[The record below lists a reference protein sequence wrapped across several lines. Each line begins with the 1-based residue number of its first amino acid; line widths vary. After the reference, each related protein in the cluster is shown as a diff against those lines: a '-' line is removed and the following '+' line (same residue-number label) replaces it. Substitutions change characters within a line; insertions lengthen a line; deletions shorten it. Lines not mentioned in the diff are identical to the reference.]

1 MMQKVFALRVAT
13 LSEIMKTSSLEFASL
28 YHFQNFLFMNRS
40 LQTLLRPLPRPE
52 KPKQLPRPEKPISQ
66 EDLGLLHR

>member
-13 LSEIMKTSSLEFASL
+13 LSEIMKTSSLEFACL

-40 LQTLLRPLPRPE
+40 LQTLLKPLPTPE
-52 KPKQLPRPEKPISQ
+52 KPKQLPRPKEPISQ